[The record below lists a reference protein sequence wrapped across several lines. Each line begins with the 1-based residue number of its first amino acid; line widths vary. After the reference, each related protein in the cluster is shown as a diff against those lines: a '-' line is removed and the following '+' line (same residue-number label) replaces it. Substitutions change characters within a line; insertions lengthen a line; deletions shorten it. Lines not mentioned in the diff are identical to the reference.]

1 MFFVLLTYQVPLD
14 HIDALLEAHYAHVD
28 RHFAKGTFIL
38 AARRRPRTGG
48 AFVARGVGRE
58 ELEAI
63 LAEDPFISSGAASY
77 ELFELQPTRS
87 ALTEI
92 PAG

>member
-14 HIDALLEAHYAHVD
+14 RIDALLTAHYAHVD
-28 RHFAKGTFIL
+28 RYFANGTFVL
-38 AARRRPRTGG
+38 AARRQPRTGG
-48 AFVARGVGRE
+48 AFLARGVNRE

-63 LAEDPFISSGAASY
+63 LAEDPFISSGAATC

-87 ALTEI
+87 ALAEI
-92 PAG
+92 AVP